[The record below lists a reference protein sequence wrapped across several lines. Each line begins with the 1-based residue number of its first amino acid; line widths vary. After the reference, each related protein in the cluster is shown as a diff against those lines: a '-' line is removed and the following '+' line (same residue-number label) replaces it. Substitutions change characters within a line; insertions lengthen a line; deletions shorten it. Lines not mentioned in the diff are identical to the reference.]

1 MRTVGLTFKDAKKVE
16 SVEKVVEKTTTKA
29 PKKPVKK
36 ASAEV
41 ELDKDE

>member
-16 SVEKVVEKTTTKA
+16 TVEKVVEKTTKA
-29 PKKPVKK
+29 PKKATKK
-36 ASAEV
+36 ASVEV

>member
-1 MRTVGLTFKDAKKVE
+1 MRTVGLTFKDEKKVE
-16 SVEKVVEKTTTKA
+16 SVEKVVEKTTKT

-36 ASAEV
+36 ASVEV

>member
-16 SVEKVVEKTTTKA
+16 SVEKVVEKTTKA